1 MTQNNKWYDGENK
14 KALLLDKF
22 YILIHFLPKDY
33 RMLVVDSS
41 MDNRSLLF
49 DSLEDAVSFAED
61 VIPKCS
67 FLDEIEAAYVNGK
80 DYKVLE
86 ITGNGKK

>member
-14 KALLLDKF
+14 KALLLDRF
-22 YILIHFLPKDY
+22 YIIIHFLPKDY

-49 DSLEDAVSFAED
+49 DSLDTAVSFAED
-61 VIPKCS
+61 VIPKCID
-67 FLDEIEAAYVNGK
+67 LDEIEAAYVNGK